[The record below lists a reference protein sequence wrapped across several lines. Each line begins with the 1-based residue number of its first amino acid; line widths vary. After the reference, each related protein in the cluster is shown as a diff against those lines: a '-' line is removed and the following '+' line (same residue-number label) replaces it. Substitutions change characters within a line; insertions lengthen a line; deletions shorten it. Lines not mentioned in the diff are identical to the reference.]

1 MSNKET
7 VQKGL
12 DARKDVHAAK
22 EETEQIRK
30 ELEEAG
36 HELVRQ
42 RLSHENDKNYWNR
55 EKSELI
61 ELLIRECNENRTL
74 AKIIEHKNKQEKE
87 AEQRGLLANV
97 LKTVVALILIVA
109 FRDLN
114 LVNTWLAAALAGV
127 STGYLAVAVV
137 RLARGLRK

>member
-12 DARKDVHAAK
+12 DARKDVNAAK

-36 HELVRQ
+36 HKIVSMK
-42 RLSHENDKNYWNR
+42 LSHENDKNYWNR

-87 AEQRGLLANV
+87 AEQRGLLVNV
-97 LKTVVALILIVA
+97 LKTVVALVLIVV
-109 FRDLN
+109 FRDLE
-114 LVNTWLAAALAGV
+114 LVNFWLAAALTAL
-127 STGYLAVAVV
+127 STGYLSFAIV
-137 RLARGLRK
+137 RLACNMKN